1 MRVEGSHTS
10 RIFIGVA
17 WPYANGP
24 FHIGHL
30 AGAYLPG
37 DIFARFHRLRGN
49 DVLLVS
55 GSDMHGT
62 PTLVGAEKEGITPA
76 ALAERYHV
84 INKEAFERLGFSFDL
99 FTSTHTL
106 VHERTVQELFLKLL
120 EAGFIARRTAEGA
133 YCPQHRRFLP
143 DRYLVGTCPNCGFDK
158 ARGDECDSCGRP
170 LEPGQL
176 GGAKCA
182 LCGTAAEFRPSEHF
196 YLELDKL
203 QEKLTEYLGRQRH
216 WRPGTLRVAENF
228 LKDGLHPTPI
238 TRDLDW
244 GVPIPLDGYD
254 AKRFY
259 VWFDAVSGYLSAS
272 REWAIRTGRPDAW
285 QAYWDAREPVRQY
298 YFVGKDN
305 KFFHAIIW
313 PGILLGAGGFQLPYD
328 VPANEW
334 LLVEGR
340 KVSKTRTGDA
350 DAFIPSLL
358 ANYPPDVIRFYAAL
372 LAPQN
377 HDTELDW
384 DEFRQLREEV
394 LANQYGN
401 LVQRTLVLT
410 RERYAGKVPTPPE
423 GWSSGTATAG
433 IGERLKSAHAKITEE
448 YEKVHLKEAL
458 DLALEEVREANRNFH
473 EAHPWQASDTER
485 SRTLYETLWRLK
497 ALATWLSPV
506 LPFSSA
512 EVFRMLGY
520 TGPPGPGDWDVALVP
535 VPAGQVLGEIRPLFP
550 RPETENAP
558 VPAPVAPPAAGEE
571 WPPLAVCAGVIRSAA
586 VHPGAD
592 KLYVLEVDVGAT
604 TPRTLVAGLRTSY
617 TIEALQNRPVVLLTN
632 LAPRTIRRMTS
643 QGMVLAAEAG
653 ERAVLLAPPDGTP
666 PGTYLQNRGPSDR
679 TISYEEFSAT
689 SLTVGRVTGPSA
701 EGRVRVEVGGAE
713 VEAAGAW
720 DAGEWVVVRRV
731 PGGGGEVELL
741 AFRPGHGPRPSEPV
755 AVGAKVR

>member
-448 YEKVHLKEAL
+448 YEKVHLKESL

-558 VPAPVAPPAAGEE
+558 APAPVAPPAAGEE

-604 TPRTLVAGLRTSY
+604 TPRTLVAGLRSSY

-666 PGTYLQNRGPSDR
+666 PGTYVQNRGPSDR

-741 AFRPGHGPRPSEPV
+741 AFSPGHGPRPSEPV

>member
-1 MRVEGSHTS
+1 MS
-10 RIFIGVA
+10 RS
-17 WPYANGP
+17 
-24 FHIGHL
+24 
-30 AGAYLPG
+30 
-37 DIFARFHRLRGN
+37 AR
-49 DVLLVS
+49 
-55 GSDMHGT
+55 
-62 PTLVGAEKEGITPA
+62 
-76 ALAERYHV
+76 
-84 INKEAFERLGFSFDL
+84 
-99 FTSTHTL
+99 
-106 VHERTVQELFLKLL
+106 
-120 EAGFIARRTAEGA
+120 
-133 YCPQHRRFLP
+133 
-143 DRYLVGTCPNCGFDK
+143 
-158 ARGDECDSCGRP
+158 
-170 LEPGQL
+170 
-176 GGAKCA
+176 
-182 LCGTAAEFRPSEHF
+182 
-196 YLELDKL
+196 
-203 QEKLTEYLGRQRH
+203 
-216 WRPGTLRVAENF
+216 
-228 LKDGLHPTPI
+228 
-238 TRDLDW
+238 
-244 GVPIPLDGYD
+244 
-254 AKRFY
+254 
-259 VWFDAVSGYLSAS
+259 
-272 REWAIRTGRPDAW
+272 
-285 QAYWDAREPVRQY
+285 Y

-305 KFFHAIIW
+305 KFFHTIIW

-340 KVSKTRTGDA
+340 KVSKTRTGDT

-384 DEFRQLREEV
+384 DEFRHLREEI

-410 RERYAGKVPTPPE
+410 RERYAGKVPVPPE
-423 GWSSGTATAG
+423 GWSPGTATAG

-473 EAHPWQASDTER
+473 EAHPWQASDAER

-520 TGPPGPGDWDVALVP
+520 DGPPGPGEWDVALVP
-535 VPAGQVLGEIRPLFP
+535 VPAGQALGEVRPLFP
-550 RPETENAP
+550 RPETE
-558 VPAPVAPPAAGEE
+558 PAPAAATVASPTADGE
-571 WPPLAVCAGVIRSAA
+571 WPPLAVCAGIIRSAA

-592 KLYVLEVDVGAT
+592 KLYVLEVDVGASG
-604 TPRTLVAGLRTSY
+604 PRTLVAGLRSSY
-617 TIEALQNRPVVLLTN
+617 TIEALRDRPVVLLTN

-666 PGTYLQNRGPSDR
+666 PGTYLENRGPSDR
-679 TISYEEFSAT
+679 TISYEDFTAT
-689 SLTVGRVTGPSA
+689 TLTVGRVTGPSG
-701 EGRVRVEVGGAE
+701 EGRIRVDVGGAE
-713 VEAAGAW
+713 VEAPGAW
-720 DAGEWVVVRRV
+720 PAGEWVVVRRAS
-731 PGGGGEVELL
+731 GDDGRAELL